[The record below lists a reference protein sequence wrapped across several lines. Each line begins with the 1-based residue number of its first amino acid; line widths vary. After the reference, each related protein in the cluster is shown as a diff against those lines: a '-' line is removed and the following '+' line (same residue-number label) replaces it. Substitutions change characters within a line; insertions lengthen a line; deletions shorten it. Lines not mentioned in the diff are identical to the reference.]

1 MATIPVKHVLTGGSQ
16 SDIYLSIQA
25 KRAGKVKGEAVTPG
39 HVDDIIVQGWN
50 WAMTGSLSAGSSMA
64 SGRRSYSA
72 LTVHKGLDRATTSL
86 MSVLAT
92 NDEVKECKLTMRKS
106 GGSAVDYFII
116 TLKGARITSLT
127 HEVVADGSTS
137 EQLAIYFTK
146 VEVEYRPQD
155 ATGAAGGATTFSDEI
170 LPV

>member
-1 MATIPVKHVLTGGSQ
+1 MSTIPVKHVLTGGSQ

-25 KRAGKVKGEAVTPG
+25 KRAGKIKGEAVTPG
-39 HVDDIIVQGWN
+39 HVDDIVLLGWN

-72 LTVHKGLDRATTSL
+72 LTVRKGLDRASTAL
-86 MSVLAT
+86 MAVLST
-92 NDEVKECKLTMRKS
+92 NDEIKECKLTMRKA
-106 GGSAVDYFII
+106 GGTMVDYFTI
-116 TLKGARITSLT
+116 TLKGARLTSLT
-127 HEVVADGSTS
+127 HEVDADGSAA

-155 ATGAAGGATTFSDEI
+155 ANGAAGGATTFADEI
-170 LPV
+170 LPA